1 MGFVN
6 RKLGISSA
14 SVIILLLLLSVLPG
28 IGSACIGEVAGKIS
42 FNVSAGT
49 NETIPMQ
56 VFNSCQNQSMYFT
69 TVSQVNPVANVISPS
84 VIVHPKNGIL
94 LAKQNLFIN
103 ITVHMP
109 YNATPGTLWHAGV
122 AVEESSNVSAPN
134 GGATLSVGVV
144 KVFNITALPPLP
156 LPLIDYAIAGV
167 AIAAGAAAAGGLYY
181 FKAIRKPKRHIAK
194 AVRRAPVRRAA
205 KKTAKKKSGR
215 RTSPKR
221 TSRRRRR

>member
-1 MGFVN
+1 MF
-6 RKLGISSA
+6 RRSSLHLA
-14 SVIILLLLLSVLPG
+14 PVFALALFLLFSVS
-28 IGSACIGEVAGKIS
+28 SACIGEVAGKIN
-42 FNVSAGT
+42 FNVSAGGNQT
-49 NETIPMQ
+49 QQMQ
-56 VFNSCQNQSMYFT
+56 VFNNCDNQSIYYST
-69 TVSQVNPVANVISPS
+69 RSQVNPVANELSPG
-84 VIVHPKNGIL
+84 IVVTPSSGVMLPRENIFL
-94 LAKQNLFIN
+94 N
-103 ITVHMP
+103 ITVSVP
-109 YNATPGTLWHAGV
+109 YNDTPGTAWRAGV
-122 AVEESSNVSAPN
+122 AVQQANNATAAG

-144 KVFNITALPPLP
+144 KLFNITALPPLP